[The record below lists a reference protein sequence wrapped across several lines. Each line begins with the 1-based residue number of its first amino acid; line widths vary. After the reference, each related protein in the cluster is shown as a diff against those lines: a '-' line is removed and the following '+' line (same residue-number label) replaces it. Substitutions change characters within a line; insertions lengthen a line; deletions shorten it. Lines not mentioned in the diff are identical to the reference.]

1 MKTMTL
7 AESLATVPFFEG
19 MPQKYL
25 DFISGCAH
33 NVSFKKSEFLLFEGK
48 SADAF
53 YVIRHGQVAL
63 EVEAGNKTAVIQTV
77 GEGQVV
83 GWSWLVPPYTWHY
96 DARAVTPVSALS
108 FNAVCVRQK
117 CEDDPAFGY
126 EMFQHLTQLIVQRL
140 MATRIQL
147 IDVYQ

>member
-33 NVSFKKSEFLLFEGK
+33 NASFQKGEFLLFEGK

-63 EVEAGNKTAVIQTV
+63 EVEAANKTVVIQTV
-77 GEGQVV
+77 GEGQLV
-83 GWSWLVPPYTWHY
+83 GWSWLVPPYMWHY

>member
-1 MKTMTL
+1 MKTVTL
-7 AESLATVPFFEG
+7 AENLATVPFFEG
-19 MPQKYL
+19 MPQKDL
-25 DFISGCAH
+25 DFISGCAR
-33 NVSFKKSEFLLFEGK
+33 NVAFQKEQFLLLEGK
-48 SADAF
+48 SADTF
-53 YVIRHGQVAL
+53 YVLRHGQVAL
-63 EVEAGNKTAVIQTV
+63 EVEAGNKTVVIQTV

-96 DARAVTPVSALS
+96 DARAVAPVSALA
-108 FNAVCVRQK
+108 FDAVCVRQK